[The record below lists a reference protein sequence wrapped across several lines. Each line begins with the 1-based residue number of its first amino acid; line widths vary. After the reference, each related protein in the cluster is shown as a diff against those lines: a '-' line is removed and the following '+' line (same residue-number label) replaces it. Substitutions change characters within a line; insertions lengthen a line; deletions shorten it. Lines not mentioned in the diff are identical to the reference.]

1 MSDDVKVKFSGDFTE
16 ISKGAKEAATKAGTA
31 LQSQFAQL
39 GNSLAGTLGGYFAF
53 TSIFDT
59 LKEKMGE
66 AKEYFSELNRAIRTT
81 GASGDEF
88 QRVASLGKSVGV
100 PLETVG
106 RSMGLFSKYIGAAS
120 KDAKGHGKVLIDELK
135 FSQDEVTSGNISATE
150 VLARLSK
157 QLKETGNESLAAANA
172 TVIFGRSG
180 RELLP
185 IIQKG
190 EGAIR
195 EQSNSI
201 KVYSEA
207 ELQAAEA
214 SERAA
219 ERRMAAW
226 KKFFRFL
233 ELSMDENKVATIVG
247 DQMETV
253 ANQMQAKGINI
264 QSGEGAK
271 QYNAELIKSL
281 QALGVG
287 LSAQQAGARQ
297 YMQQQLATPGL
308 PASVRADIMAQFAEL
323 TAAMVE
329 ADKKAKESPDSGPAA
344 TAGGVA
350 TLVTSSLQSIGG
362 GDIGAIMSGYHVDIA
377 QEQLDVQ
384 KQIAQNTTPAAPGSD
399 KTITPVAK

>member
-185 IIQKG
+185 IIQRRG
-190 EGAIR
+190 SHPRAIQFNQGLFR
-195 EQSNSI
+195 SRI
-201 KVYSEA
+201 
-207 ELQAAEA
+207 A
-214 SERAA
+214 SR
-219 ERRMAAW
+219 
-226 KKFFRFL
+226 
-233 ELSMDENKVATIVG
+233 
-247 DQMETV
+247 
-253 ANQMQAKGINI
+253 
-264 QSGEGAK
+264 
-271 QYNAELIKSL
+271 
-281 QALGVG
+281 
-287 LSAQQAGARQ
+287 
-297 YMQQQLATPGL
+297 
-308 PASVRADIMAQFAEL
+308 
-323 TAAMVE
+323 
-329 ADKKAKESPDSGPAA
+329 
-344 TAGGVA
+344 
-350 TLVTSSLQSIGG
+350 
-362 GDIGAIMSGYHVDIA
+362 
-377 QEQLDVQ
+377 
-384 KQIAQNTTPAAPGSD
+384 
-399 KTITPVAK
+399 

>member
-1 MSDDVKVKFSGDFTE
+1 
-16 ISKGAKEAATKAGTA
+16 
-31 LQSQFAQL
+31 
-39 GNSLAGTLGGYFAF
+39 
-53 TSIFDT
+53 
-59 LKEKMGE
+59 
-66 AKEYFSELNRAIRTT
+66 
-81 GASGDEF
+81 
-88 QRVASLGKSVGV
+88 
-100 PLETVG
+100 
-106 RSMGLFSKYIGAAS
+106 
-120 KDAKGHGKVLIDELK
+120 
-135 FSQDEVTSGNISATE
+135 
-150 VLARLSK
+150 
-157 QLKETGNESLAAANA
+157 
-172 TVIFGRSG
+172 
-180 RELLP
+180 
-185 IIQKG
+185 
-190 EGAIR
+190 
-195 EQSNSI
+195 
-201 KVYSEA
+201 
-207 ELQAAEA
+207 
-214 SERAA
+214 
-219 ERRMAAW
+219 
-226 KKFFRFL
+226 
-233 ELSMDENKVATIVG
+233 MDENKVATIVG

>member
-1 MSDDVKVKFSGDFTE
+1 M
-16 ISKGAKEAATKAGTA
+16 
-31 LQSQFAQL
+31 QSQFAQL

-195 EQSNSI
+195 E
-201 KVYSEA
+201 
-207 ELQAAEA
+207 
-214 SERAA
+214 
-219 ERRMAAW
+219 
-226 KKFFRFL
+226 
-233 ELSMDENKVATIVG
+233 
-247 DQMETV
+247 
-253 ANQMQAKGINI
+253 
-264 QSGEGAK
+264 
-271 QYNAELIKSL
+271 LIKSL